1 VLAFVRTTDSGW
13 GIHAVNADGSQE
25 RRLIYHN
32 QALAYPDWSPS
43 GAAGASQVIFH
54 KHQSDQVWSIYVID
68 EDGGNERRL
77 SNADAQDAAP
87 VWSPDGARIAFSR
100 DGDIW
105 LMNADGSEPRLL
117 VDDPEHASGLD
128 WSPDGSRI
136 VFESNRDGDSEI
148 YLVDADGSSLKQLT
162 TNQGEDWWPVWS
174 PAGAPGGE
182 QIAFMSDRD
191 GDMEIYVMNTNGGN
205 VRQLT
210 YNEVDDSGPAWS
222 PDGTRIAFASNR
234 DTGLP
239 FDSDIYIMN
248 ADGSDPQR
256 ITEKAGM
263 EWGID
268 WRPGTDQDPD
278 QAETADQTGSD
289 QFPDLRITILA
300 DNYLHDERLALEW
313 GFSALVEYG
322 EHVLLFDTSGPGGTM
337 LQNMALLGID
347 PASIDTVVIS
357 HEHGDHTGGLI
368 PLLEAG
374 AGPTVY
380 LLGSTPDR
388 FKREIAALAELV
400 EVSEP
405 VEIVPGLYTTGEVTA
420 NPPEQGLVIRTGSGT
435 VVLTGCAH
443 PGIVRM
449 VRRGQNVVQLGSE
462 GAQPPVALVVGG
474 YHRANDSAEQV
485 QRVISSLRSLGVLKV
500 CPTHCTGDLTIAL
513 FEEAFGEDYVRGG
526 AGQVI
531 SIP

>member
-1 VLAFVRTTDSGW
+1 MLAFVRTTDSGW
-13 GIHAVNADGSQE
+13 GIHAANADGSQE

-43 GAAGASQVIFH
+43 GAAGALQIIFH
-54 KHQSDQVWSIYVID
+54 KHQSDQVWSIYVMD
-68 EDGGNERRL
+68 GDGGNERRL
-77 SNADAQDAAP
+77 SDAETQDAAP
-87 VWSPDGARIAFSR
+87 VWSPDGSLIAFSR

-105 LMNADGSEPRLL
+105 LMNADGSDQRLL
-117 VDDPEHASGLD
+117 VDDPEYANGVD
-128 WSPDGSRI
+128 WSADGSRI
-136 VFESNRDGDSEI
+136 IFASSRDGDSEI
-148 YLVDADGSSLKQLT
+148 YLVDADGTNLKQLT
-162 TNQGEDWWPVWS
+162 TNEVEDWWPVWS

-210 YNEVDDSGPAWS
+210 DNQVEDSDPTWS
-222 PDGTRIAFASNR
+222 PDGSRIAFSSNR
-234 DTGLP
+234 DSGIP
-239 FDSDIYIMN
+239 FDTDIYIMN

-256 ITEKAGM
+256 ITDKTGM

-268 WRPGTDQDPD
+268 WRPAAGQDPD
-278 QAETADQTGSD
+278 QTGTADQTGTG

-337 LQNMALLGID
+337 LQNMARLGID

-374 AGPTVY
+374 AGGTVY

-388 FKREIAALAELV
+388 FKHEVAALAELV

-420 NPPEQGLVIRTGSGT
+420 NPPEQGLVIRTASGT
-435 VVLTGCAH
+435 VILTGCAH

-449 VRRGQNVVQLGSE
+449 VMRGQNVVQQGSE

-474 YHRANDSAEQV
+474 YHMANDSAAQV
-485 QRVISSLRSLGVLKV
+485 QRVIASLRSLGVLKV

-513 FEEAFGEDYVRGG
+513 FEEAFGDDYIRGG